1 MKGEN
6 VCMALFVI
14 KYEETYSDKYV
25 IEADSL
31 EEAKEKLREAIMNG
45 EADGPEICVGSH
57 MDCVAQECEDNLSKY
72 VDVK

>member
-14 KYEETYSDKYV
+14 KYEETYSDRYV
-25 IEADSL
+25 IKADSL

-45 EADGPEICVGSH
+45 EANGPEICVDTR
-57 MDCVAQECEDNLSKY
+57 MDCVVEECEDNFSKY
-72 VDVK
+72 IDVE